1 MNTKQSQADPC
12 VFYKLDDNNI
22 LVLFVT
28 VIVDD
33 CAITGT
39 NDNIEW
45 FMNGVDERFNITKDN
60 VTSKHLGVNYV

>member
-1 MNTKQSQADPC
+1 M
-12 VFYKLDDNNI
+12 FYKLDNNNI